1 MVATTGGA
9 QWAALATLD
18 ETERLRGMREQ
29 VESVRAMEPE
39 ARGEALAAMVRA
51 EYELDEPALRTFTTS
66 RLRLWA
72 EIAEQDLESARELA
86 HGYDAV
92 FDTLPAN
99 LAMRRAS
106 VVQSV
111 VRGELTPEQVDR
123 LFEVIPSML
132 KQVPRTP
139 IAQTGNQPTTK
150 KAMAKAAAKAAP
162 ARARSPFWKFWDR

>member
-9 QWAALATLD
+9 QWSALAALD
-18 ETERLRGMREQ
+18 EQERLRGMREQ
-29 VESVRAMEPE
+29 IDSVLAMEPE
-39 ARGEALAAMVRA
+39 ARGEALNAMVRA
-51 EYELDEPALRTFTTS
+51 EYELDDAALRAFTAS

-72 EIAEQDLESARELA
+72 EIAEQDLESAQTLA
-86 HGYDAV
+86 RGYDAV

-111 VRGELTPEQVDR
+111 VRGELAPEQVEK

-132 KQVPRTP
+132 RQVPRTP
-139 IAQTGNQPTTK
+139 VAQASAQPTSK
-150 KAMAKAAAKAAP
+150 KAAKKAAAKARP
-162 ARARSPFWKFWDR
+162 ITARTPVWKFWAR

>member
-18 ETERLRGMREQ
+18 ETERLRGMREH

-39 ARGEALAAMVRA
+39 ARGEALSAMVRA
-51 EYELDEPALRTFTTS
+51 EYELDDDALRTFTAS

-72 EIAEQDLESARELA
+72 EIAEQDMATAQELA
-86 HGYDAV
+86 RGYDTV

-111 VRGELTPEQVDR
+111 VRGELAPEQVER

-139 IAQTGNQPTTK
+139 IAQTSNQPASK
-150 KAMAKAAAKAAP
+150 KAMQKAAAKAAP
-162 ARARSPFWKFWDR
+162 VRARAPFWKFWER